1 MVRAA
6 SRCFFLSTNLVISI
20 RLEELLV
27 RGALSNPVRKNRGL
41 IGVAKPSGGC
51 QPWRVIKDAK
61 DAPTRRRKRRVPKN
75 HPGCKK
81 AYFAGDGGSARMRSL
96 VLRHFEQEIQAQI
109 KIEAG
114 RKMALKCEF
123 CGKAPHY
130 GNVISHANNTRRRR
144 WNPNL
149 KRVRAVVAGV
159 RKQVRVCTACIL
171 AGKIK
176 KAA

>member
-1 MVRAA
+1 MLP
-6 SRCFFLSTNLVISI
+6 LSESPLRMPRTRSSERVGTQKARPDEPTGIQ
-20 RLEELLV
+20 
-27 RGALSNPVRKNRGL
+27 RGYKKYKN
-41 IGVAKPSGGC
+41 
-51 QPWRVIKDAK
+51 
-61 DAPTRRRKRRVPKN
+61 
-75 HPGCKK
+75 
-81 AYFAGDGGSARMRSL
+81 AYFAGRGRSVRMSSL
-96 VLRHFEQEIQAQI
+96 VLRHFEQEVQAQI
-109 KIEAG
+109 KTEAG

-159 RKQVRVCTACIL
+159 RKQVRVCTACIR